1 MFVFDT
7 DSRVQNTDKGIRFYE
22 QDALCSEYSFSGN
35 LTVEVKL
42 DYLSPGF
49 GLLMIEERN
58 GTDLANAYQSY
69 LFKLGTDDF
78 RFLRKKFD
86 SQEELKKESC
96 LFSASTSN
104 ENTTLSFIIKNAS
117 VEVRQ
122 KYDNDKY
129 LTLGTCE
136 LPKIFNDYKIGFYS
150 NAGNVIREIK
160 FYENVPPN
168 WRTSIHNVL
177 GGRLSFSRDTIT
189 FENCE
194 KYAEAEQPG
203 IKLNTG
209 TYYLKYVNEPVN
221 GLFDVKAFVEY
232 PQEEDKDEELEDDE
246 KNLLDE
252 DGSFTIPSDDTT
264 VNLKFRGHNG
274 RIKNICIV
282 DKKEDTFIETD
293 DSARHS
299 NGSYIIVDLNNLTG
313 VTWDAIILSVPEW
326 IDYTKECPYAV
337 IKTATKNYSL
347 RALGLLKDT
356 RYLFELNAA
365 TYHLKISEYDTKQI
379 VYDSVINITQEDH
392 KNIRIMSNLTS
403 IIYELKMISGKTE
416 IDTVTQKT
424 AKKFVTSDITSP
436 IIVTNESGT
445 EVYDISSSY
454 RKVVGKDKKFLL
466 FKEGHTPSIPNN
478 IPVNLSTIV
487 LYGIPS
493 SATIDESADKIEKY
507 ASSYT
512 IIPESDY
519 VYKNRSFYL
528 KNNGTYAY
536 TVIEYAPA
544 GEYTYEFINY
554 EREVFDTSSNL
565 FELEKPLAERLG
577 SIIVYGIKKDS
588 HIYDECLYTVPDASN
603 ISSIDYYADSYEI
616 ISDANLIVDY
626 ESNKIRLDGVDIS
639 EYQEFVIDYLKKNS
653 VAINYREDY
662 GEYELDISSEEEK
675 TLIHYDMH
683 NDGGAYEYLHTD
695 VLPDKDKYICLHRK
709 KVSS

>member
-22 QDALCSEYSFSGN
+22 QDALCSEYSFSGD

-96 LFSASTSN
+96 LFSASPSN

-221 GLFDVKAFVEY
+221 GLFDVKAFIEY

-282 DKKEDTFIETD
+282 DNKEDTFIETD
-293 DSARHS
+293 NSARHS

-326 IDYTKECPYAV
+326 SDYTKECPYAV

-347 RALGLLKDT
+347 RDLGLLKDT
-356 RYLFELNAA
+356 RYLFKLNAA

-493 SATIDESADKIEKY
+493 GATIDESADKIEKY

-512 IIPESDY
+512 IIPESD
-519 VYKNRSFYL
+519 
-528 KNNGTYAY
+528 
-536 TVIEYAPA
+536 
-544 GEYTYEFINY
+544 
-554 EREVFDTSSNL
+554 
-565 FELEKPLAERLG
+565 
-577 SIIVYGIKKDS
+577 
-588 HIYDECLYTVPDASN
+588 
-603 ISSIDYYADSYEI
+603 
-616 ISDANLIVDY
+616 
-626 ESNKIRLDGVDIS
+626 
-639 EYQEFVIDYLKKNS
+639 
-653 VAINYREDY
+653 
-662 GEYELDISSEEEK
+662 
-675 TLIHYDMH
+675 
-683 NDGGAYEYLHTD
+683 
-695 VLPDKDKYICLHRK
+695 
-709 KVSS
+709 